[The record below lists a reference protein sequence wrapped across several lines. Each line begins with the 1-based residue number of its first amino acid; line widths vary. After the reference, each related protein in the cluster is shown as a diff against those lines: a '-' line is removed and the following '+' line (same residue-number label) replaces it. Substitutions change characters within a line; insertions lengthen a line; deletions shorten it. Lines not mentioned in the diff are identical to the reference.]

1 MNLKYYKNMKN
12 LFYFVI
18 LVFYFC
24 LGNTQSSLSD
34 ETSHWYLLKV
44 LENNNEN
51 KNKYETLKKAF
62 VKISVPGKSYSYY
75 ALGWVNILFDG
86 CWDPNTKI
94 GYMTA
99 SGELTVIKQGKDI
112 GAKIKVKS
120 LPLKADIY
128 NKKYEINQNVI
139 NKKIKFEAPY
149 ENPIFWLDI
158 DGDTEKELIS
168 SSVCG
173 NRFSTH
179 SFIYEYDESSNN
191 PKLFNPIEIRDLDM
205 TDAPLSKIETYGS
218 GGVCN
223 GSEET
228 YVSINNKY
236 QLTKYMNLDSC
247 NTKIF
252 ELEYD
257 GNWCLKE
264 SYEGKFENLKT
275 FSREECY
282 SRSQMTKKFGEN
294 GYFQKRKF

>member
-1 MNLKYYKNMKN
+1 MKN

-18 LVFYFC
+18 LVFYFF

-86 CWDPNTKI
+86 CRDFTTKKS
-94 GYMTA
+94 YMTA

-112 GAKIKVKS
+112 GAKIKVKN

-179 SFIYEYDESSNN
+179 SFIYEYDELSNN
-191 PKLFNPIEIRDLDM
+191 PKLFNPIEIRDLDISN
-205 TDAPLSKIETYGS
+205 APLSKIETLWSDGAY
-218 GGVCN
+218 N
-223 GSEET
+223 GIVET
-228 YVSINNKY
+228 FVSINNKY
-236 QLTKYMNLDSC
+236 QLTEYLKVDSGY
-247 NTKIF
+247 TKIF
-252 ELEYD
+252 KLEYD
-257 GNWCLKE
+257 GNWCLKDSFDLYPE
-264 SYEGKFENLKT
+264 EKNFKNLKT
-275 FSREECY
+275 FSKEECY

>member
-18 LVFYFC
+18 LVFYFF

-112 GAKIKVKS
+112 GAKIKVKN

-149 ENPIFWLDI
+149 ENPIYWFDI
-158 DGDTEKELIS
+158 DGDTKKELIS
-168 SSVCG
+168 YSVCG

-179 SFIYEYDESSNN
+179 SFIYEYDELSNN
-191 PKLFNPIEIRDLDM
+191 PKLFNPIEIRDLDISN
-205 TDAPLSKIETYGS
+205 APLSKIETLWSDGAY
-218 GGVCN
+218 N
-223 GSEET
+223 GIVET
-228 YVSINNKY
+228 FVSINNKY
-236 QLTKYMNLDSC
+236 QLTEYLKVDSGY
-247 NTKIF
+247 TKIF
-252 ELEYD
+252 KLEYD
-257 GNWCLKE
+257 GNWCLKDSSDLYPE
-264 SYEGKFENLKT
+264 EKNFKNLK
-275 FSREECY
+275 
-282 SRSQMTKKFGEN
+282 
-294 GYFQKRKF
+294 

>member
-1 MNLKYYKNMKN
+1 MNLKYYKNVKN

-18 LVFYFC
+18 LVFYFF

-112 GAKIKVKS
+112 GAKIKVKN

-158 DGDTEKELIS
+158 DGDTEKELIYTRA
-168 SSVCG
+168 CG
-173 NRFSTH
+173 HRQYDH
-179 SFIYEYDESSNN
+179 SIIYEYDELSNN
-191 PKLFNPIEIRDLDM
+191 PKLYNRIEIKDLDIS
-205 TDAPLSKIETYGS
+205 DAPLSDILHFFSQGAS
-218 GGVCN
+218 SWV
-223 GSEET
+223 SEYFE
-228 YVSINNKY
+228 SIDNKY
-236 QLTKYMNLDSC
+236 VLTFFEVVRQLKAKNY
-247 NTKIF
+247 K
-252 ELEYD
+252 LEDD
-257 GNWCLKE
+257 GRWCLKE
-264 SYEGKFENLKT
+264 SYEKGTNLKT
-275 FSREECY
+275 FFKDKCY
-282 SRSQMTKKFGEN
+282 SRIQMKKQFGDWLH
-294 GYFQKRKF
+294 F